1 MGSRPGGFQYEIR
14 PQRGRDYEQPIDISL
29 QEAFT
34 GTTRILQRDGQR
46 LEVQIPAGAK
56 TGTRV
61 RMAGEGAPG
70 ASGGPSGDLFL
81 RVNVMDDP
89 RFQRRD
95 DDLYTTVTTDLYTMI
110 LGGEIRVPT
119 MTGQV
124 ALTIPPGTQ
133 NGRTFRLAGK
143 GMPELRQPSHH
154 GDLFATMEVRLP
166 TDLTE
171 RQRELFEQ
179 LKQEASRP

>member
-1 MGSRPGGFQYEIR
+1 
-14 PQRGRDYEQPIDISL
+14 L

-34 GTTRILQRDGQR
+34 GTNRILERDGQR
-46 LEVQIPAGAK
+46 LEVQIPAGAR

-70 ASGGPSGDLFL
+70 AAGGQRGDLFL
-81 RVNVMDDP
+81 RINVMDDP
-89 RFQRRD
+89 RFERRG
-95 DDLYTTVTTDLYTMI
+95 DDLYTTVITDLYTLV

-124 ALTIPPGTQ
+124 ELTVPPGTQ
-133 NGRTFRLAGK
+133 NGRTFRLAGQ
-143 GMPELRQPSHH
+143 GMPGLRQPGQR
-154 GDLFATMEVRLP
+154 GDLFAKVEVRLP
-166 TDLTE
+166 TDLTP

-179 LKQEASRP
+179 LRQEV